1 MLKKNKITNL
11 LFKRRKKI
19 LFNCT
24 HRGTKEL
31 DILLGNF
38 VSKHIDLLKS
48 KELNY
53 LEIILSFN
61 DIDLYKILI
70 NKKKI
75 DKKMNKLF
83 VKKIIKFNQK
93 FNNYI

>member
-1 MLKKNKITNL
+1 MLEKKKINNL
-11 LFKRRKKI
+11 SLRKKRILFK
-19 LFNCT
+19 CT

-70 NKKKI
+70 NKKEI

>member
-38 VSKHIDLLKS
+38 VSKHINLLQS
-48 KELNY
+48 KELDY

-61 DIDLYKILI
+61 DIDLYKILTC
-70 NKKKI
+70 KKEI

-83 VKKIIKFNQK
+83 VKRIINFNK
-93 FNNYI
+93 KLNTYL

>member
-1 MLKKNKITNL
+1 MLEKNKINNL
-11 LFKRRKKI
+11 SLRKKKI
-19 LFNCT
+19 LFKCT

-38 VSKHIDLLKS
+38 VSKHIGLLKS

-61 DIDLYKILI
+61 DIDLYQILT
-70 NKKKI
+70 NKKEI

>member
-1 MLKKNKITNL
+1 MLKKNKINNL
-11 LFKRRKKI
+11 SLRRKKI
-19 LFNCT
+19 LFKCT

-70 NKKKI
+70 NKKEI

-83 VKKIIKFNQK
+83 LKKIIKFNQK